1 MRPYLVAAVGSAR
14 RTLAARGPLA
24 IRLLFYLVI
33 LGVLVA
39 LWKAAT
45 ASSGGAVAGYDYNA
59 IVWYLVGA
67 EACVI
72 AVDPRMI
79 ERIGSDIGS
88 GDIATE
94 MLRPI
99 SVAGLRMASSFGEV
113 GARFVCAIVA
123 GGAFAWFQVGPPP
136 GGAAAGLAIASGIL
150 ALGCNLAA
158 QYTFSGM
165 AFWLRDSK
173 ASWFLYQKLVFLL
186 GGMLIPLEMLPDWLQ
201 RAAGVLP
208 FWTMSYAP
216 ARLLSGNLEPI
227 LLLGQLLWLPVLV
240 SIALVVFARGE
251 RRLEAA
257 GG

>member
-1 MRPYLVAAVGSAR
+1 MRPYLVAAWSSGR
-14 RTLAARGPLA
+14 RALAARGPLA
-24 IRLLFYLVI
+24 IRMLFYVVI
-33 LGVLVA
+33 LGVLIA

-45 ASSGGAVAGYDYNA
+45 DANGGTVSGYDFAA

-79 ERIGSDIGS
+79 ERIGTEIGT
-88 GDIATE
+88 GDITTE

-99 SVAGLRMASSFGEV
+99 SVAGLRMAATFGEV
-113 GARFVCAIVA
+113 TARFACAIVI

-136 GGAAAGLAIASGIL
+136 HGGAAIVAIGSGLL

-158 QYTFSGM
+158 QHTFSAM

-186 GGMLIPLEMLPDWLQ
+186 GGMLLPLEMFPDWLQ
-201 RAAGVLP
+201 RVAWLVP
-208 FWTMSYAP
+208 FWTMSYGP
-216 ARLLSGNLEPI
+216 ARLLSGHPEPMLI
-227 LLLGQLLWLPVLV
+227 VGQLLWLPVLV
-240 SIALVVFARGE
+240 AIALAAFARGE
-251 RRLEAA
+251 RRLEAV